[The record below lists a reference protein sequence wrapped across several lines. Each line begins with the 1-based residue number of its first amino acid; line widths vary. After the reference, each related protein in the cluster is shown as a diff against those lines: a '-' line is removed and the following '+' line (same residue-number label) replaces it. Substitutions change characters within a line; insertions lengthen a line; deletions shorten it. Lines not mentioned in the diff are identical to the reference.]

1 MTDPDDNMALSAS
14 ITETHVPTNKIPR
27 QATFPKNQPLTMKSP
42 PYKPTV
48 DILERDHLPQ
58 DKSNTD
64 TLPNKTLTTPMQLPR
79 QATKPHANQVE
90 MAKPQARSGY
100 CHDRTLPRCNRSGS
114 ESGPGFNP
122 GTRILCFLIFYVYIF
137 FIFW

>member
-14 ITETHVPTNKIPR
+14 ITETYVPTNKIPR

-79 QATKPHANQVE
+79 QATKPHANQANPRVTISASAT
-90 MAKPQARSGY
+90 MNPYNIHVSLPSPMQRKPTHLFPFPSPVA
-100 CHDRTLPRCNRSGS
+100 
-114 ESGPGFNP
+114 
-122 GTRILCFLIFYVYIF
+122 LIP
-137 FIFW
+137 